1 LKGASSLQSSFNR
14 LVVAAEDHQRLTEA
28 ELSKVRACIVK
39 TRGFS
44 TMDQQQLDT
53 LIKSGRRSVYDTQEA
68 LIVQNDDNVGYFFV
82 LIEGSFKYVVESDS
96 EVSKSGFI
104 SCTDH
109 GNMVGH
115 FGSLYQRRRDS
126 SVYSVPGAV
135 AWRFSL
141 DGIPGAP
148 LRSASRFL
156 CAIDSVFCIALP
168 HVMQDSSCAQM
179 TKRSLLRLFPSVKRL
194 QSPRLN
200 WPKASRVTVAKLSS
214 CTPH

>member
-1 LKGASSLQSSFNR
+1 VPHPANTGEFFLNRILLILLYMLDSHSDSAVSPHIRLKGASLQSSFNR
-14 LVVAAEDHQRLTEA
+14 LGVTAEDHQRQTEA

-44 TMDQQQLDT
+44 TLDQQQLDA

-109 GNMVGH
+109 GNLVGH

-141 DGIPGAP
+141 DGMPGAP
-148 LRSASRFL
+148 LLSSRFL
-156 CAIDSVFCIALP
+156 
-168 HVMQDSSCAQM
+168 
-179 TKRSLLRLFPSVKRL
+179 
-194 QSPRLN
+194 
-200 WPKASRVTVAKLSS
+200 
-214 CTPH
+214 